1 MAETAKTLASQQ
13 EFMPFRETYMTAF
26 KNDIEYSQLVLQT
39 AAVLQSNKFVQPLL
53 ARKNE
58 LDKLRKEVKEQWQR
72 EQKKMQDA
80 DSALRKARLLQ
91 AQRQEEYEKAKVST
105 SRLEEEQ
112 TAGGGSAAT
121 AKQLEKRRRLE
132 EEALQKAEEA
142 RDHSKACQVDVSVK
156 RVDLANTKS
165 EIITQIREMVSQCDL
180 TLKAVTVNWF
190 QLQQAQVV
198 SLPVNHQSLCEN
210 AKQYEPGHRY
220 IEFVRSLPAD
230 GPRLETHSLDS
241 NTCALRNCM
250 RNATQLQGHLR
261 NISVVCVLDNQQGYL
276 TTPPGLISSSWTMM
290 LQLIE
295 VASLGDRCWRLR
307 LPSNKR
313 SLSGTHSSHSNLSQT
328 SVTSDILGGED
339 VDGHSNTHHTKIAE
353 RRSNGGTDIQG
364 RFLLECY
371 PDITILDVHF

>member
-1 MAETAKTLASQQ
+1 MEKELLKMGCVC
-13 EFMPFRETYMTAF
+13 F
-26 KNDIEYSQLVLQT
+26 
-39 AAVLQSNKFVQPLL
+39 QPLL

-91 AQRQEEYEKAKVST
+91 VQRQEEYEKA
-105 SRLEEEQ
+105 
-112 TAGGGSAAT
+112 
-121 AKQLEKRRRLE
+121 
-132 EEALQKAEEA
+132 KAEEA

-198 SLPVNHQSLCEN
+198 SLPVNHQSLCES

-220 IEFVRSLPAD
+220 IEFVRSLPTD

-241 NTCALRNCM
+241 NT
-250 RNATQLQGHLR
+250 
-261 NISVVCVLDNQQGYL
+261 
-276 TTPPGLISSSWTMM
+276 W
-290 LQLIE
+290 
-295 VASLGDRCWRLR
+295 
-307 LPSNKR
+307 
-313 SLSGTHSSHSNLSQT
+313 
-328 SVTSDILGGED
+328 
-339 VDGHSNTHHTKIAE
+339 
-353 RRSNGGTDIQG
+353 
-364 RFLLECY
+364 
-371 PDITILDVHF
+371 